1 MIHLWYLPT
10 PNGKA
15 VTILLKEL
23 GLEADVISAQPK
35 GEQLQRANI
44 VRWMPAMVDP
54 EPQSGGEPIVLFE
67 AGAIMLYLTEKTE
80 RFSYPDLH
88 GKWRVA
94 QWVIWQMANQIPTLR
109 EFAYFRRIGDS
120 EGDQSYAV

>member
-23 GLEADVISAQPK
+23 GLEADIISAQPK

-44 VRWMPAMVDP
+44 
-54 EPQSGGEPIVLFE
+54 
-67 AGAIMLYLTEKTE
+67 
-80 RFSYPDLH
+80 
-88 GKWRVA
+88 
-94 QWVIWQMANQIPTLR
+94 
-109 EFAYFRRIGDS
+109 
-120 EGDQSYAV
+120 